1 MIGKAKVAEI
11 MLYCLAHG
19 ELDTKEKF
27 SLTDE
32 TFNRYKRE
40 YRKQYGDI
48 DSLLAMKERF
58 SPEELAHIAR
68 GERPIQH
75 NGIEYSFDGTKLK
88 VGIISD
94 MHFGSSYTD
103 PTMTEKAFEVFD
115 KEKVDIIAC
124 PGDLVEGMM
133 GRPGDI
139 YELSHIGYKAQR
151 EEAIRVLSRKNPDIP
166 FFAIS
171 GNHDASYNNKHGI
184 GANIVEDILSAVPNS
199 YYLGHDEG
207 DIHIA
212 GIIIRL
218 FHGGDGSSY
227 ALSYRGQKIIEA
239 ITGGLKPNLLIA
251 GHSHKAV
258 YLFNRNIHYIEA
270 GTLQTQSSWMRGK
283 KLAAHVGFSI
293 ADLTVA
299 DGSIKSLSYT
309 WYPFYK

>member
-1 MIGKAKVAEI
+1 MVSKGKVAEI
-11 MLYCLAHG
+11 MLFCLANG
-19 ELDTKEKF
+19 EVQTKEKF
-27 SLTDE
+27 GLTDE

-40 YRKQYGDI
+40 YRKQYGEI
-48 DSLLAMKERF
+48 DNLLAIRERF
-58 SPEELAHIAR
+58 SPDELAHIAK
-68 GERPIQH
+68 GERPIPH
-75 NGIEYSFDGTKLK
+75 NGIEHSFAGTKLK

-94 MHFGSSYTD
+94 MHFGSVYTD
-103 PTMTEKAFEVFD
+103 PTMTEKALEVFET
-115 KEKVDIIAC
+115 EKVDIITC

-151 EEAIRVLSRKNPDIP
+151 DETVRVLGKKNPNIP
-166 FFAIS
+166 LFAIS
-171 GNHDASYNNKHGI
+171 GNHDASYNSKHGI
-184 GANIVEDILSAVPNS
+184 GANIVEDILSSIPNTH
-199 YYLGHDEG
+199 YLGHDEG
-207 DIHIA
+207 DIYIA
-212 GIIIRL
+212 GIVIRL
-218 FHGGDGSSY
+218 FHGGDGGSY

-239 ITGGLKPNLLIA
+239 ITGGTKPNLLIA